1 MIFIEKKL
9 AKLKKNA
16 ILRQNQNYLHMKKLL
31 LIAFCAMS
39 CLCSANAQNE
49 VEASDSSNIAEGQ
62 IPVTIDAAGSMF
74 DMVSEYS
81 SFTAGNLT
89 KRKDMTYPLKR
100 GGGLFKKHHI
110 EQAVEICPT
119 ISTDKTA
126 KAELISNVD
135 PDDINNTGLGLNFG
149 YSVSF
154 IPCYEDGGKLH
165 MNKPGFA
172 YSLGLVTSITRSD
185 RYGTT
190 CDFLGKIGLE
200 TCRNRKLGIGGDFL
214 CGYGKA
220 SGDVFWFED
229 IATDVAPKSS
239 TPYNAW
245 TFKYGGQI
253 WVKTGLLG
261 NSFKSNTDILLFA
274 RLVSNKN
281 PDEMEKYSKVHF
293 NLWRTE
299 TWSFGVILRY
309 RM

>member
-1 MIFIEKKL
+1 
-9 AKLKKNA
+9 
-16 ILRQNQNYLHMKKLL
+16 MKKFY
-31 LIAFCAMS
+31 LIALCAMF
-39 CLCSANAQNE
+39 CLGSAAQNE
-49 VEASDSSNIAEGQ
+49 VEVSDSANVEETSPTME
-62 IPVTIDAAGSMF
+62 TTGSMF

-81 SFTAGNLT
+81 SFTAANLT
-89 KRKDMTYPLKR
+89 QRKDMIYPLKR

-110 EQAVEICPT
+110 EQSIEICPT
-119 ISTDKTA
+119 ISTDKA
-126 KAELISNVD
+126 SQAELISNVNS
-135 PDDINNTGLGLNFG
+135 DDVNNTGLGLNFG

-154 IPCYEDGGKLH
+154 IPCYEDSGKLH

-220 SGDVFWFED
+220 GGDVFWFDD
-229 IATDVAPKSS
+229 IATDTAPKSS
-239 TPYNAW
+239 APYNAW

-274 RLVSNKN
+274 RLISNKN
-281 PDEMEKYSKVHF
+281 PHMVDGEMSKIHF